1 MLLLL
6 KHGGLGG
13 TVRVGES
20 GISLGV
26 TKPLVM
32 RLKNKNKKH
41 THKR

>member
-1 MLLLL
+1 LTLNLLL

-13 TVRVGES
+13 TVGVGES

-32 RLKNKNKKH
+32 RLKIK
-41 THKR
+41 